1 MARHIPSLNWLR
13 VFEAAARAGSFAGA
27 AETLNMSPPA
37 VGQQIRALENHVG
50 RALFER
56 GPQSVM
62 LTEAGRA
69 YLPAGAQALHGI
81 ESTTADLFG
90 EPGTLAPGG
99 DLFADPR
106 VGLARAPLAGM

>member
-1 MARHIPSLNWLR
+1 MSGPSP
-13 VFEAAARAGSFAGA
+13 GA

-37 VGQQIRALENHVG
+37 VGQQIRALENHLD

-56 GPQSVM
+56 VPQSVM

-99 DLFADPR
+99 DLFADAR
-106 VGLARAPLAGM
+106 VGLARAPLAGT

>member
-1 MARHIPSLNWLR
+1 
-13 VFEAAARAGSFAGA
+13 
-27 AETLNMSPPA
+27 
-37 VGQQIRALENHVG
+37 
-50 RALFER
+50 
-56 GPQSVM
+56 M

-99 DLFADPR
+99 DLFADAR
-106 VGLARAPLAGM
+106 VGLARAPLAGT